1 MADSYIYKTFT
12 LDGDEEAVTGKI
24 TDLLT
29 GNGYV
34 RKGDSGTVRFF
45 RYPSIRYSSKKP
57 LTCISRLSLDVT
69 GRNGVSHVTVGM
81 TFTKIRRFTIA
92 LMLFVCVVVPCI
104 VSYLKYGAGSL
115 PDIPPMSYLGVPL
128 GFMLHYHT
136 RWRVF
141 RAVKRLV
148 ESAGKNNNRRS

>member
-12 LDGDEEAVTGKI
+12 LDGDEADVTGKI

-34 RKGDSGTVRFF
+34 RKGDSGSVRFF
-45 RYPSIRYSSKKP
+45 RYSSIRFSSKKP
-57 LTCISRLSLDVT
+57 LTCISSLSLDVT
-69 GRNGVSHVTVGM
+69 GRNGLSHVTVGM
-81 TFTKIRRFTIA
+81 TFTKLRRFTIV

-128 GFMLHYHT
+128 GFMLHYHV

-148 ESAGKNNNRRS
+148 ESAGKNKP

>member
-12 LDGDEEAVTGKI
+12 LDGDEAAVASKI

-34 RKGDSGTVRFF
+34 RKGDSGSVRYF
-45 RYPSIRYSSKKP
+45 RYPSIRFSSTKP
-57 LTCISRLSLDVT
+57 LTCISSLSLDVT
-69 GRNGVSHVTVGM
+69 GRNGVSQVTVGM

-92 LMLFVCVVVPCI
+92 LMLLVCVVVPCMVNYI
-104 VSYLKYGAGSL
+104 QYGAGRL
-115 PDIPPMSYLGVPL
+115 LDIPPMSYLGVPL
-128 GFMLHYHT
+128 GFMLHYHV

-148 ESAGKNNNRRS
+148 ESAGENNNRRS

>member
-12 LDGDEEAVTGKI
+12 LDGDEADVTDKI
-24 TDLLT
+24 IDLLT

-34 RKGDSGTVRFF
+34 RNGDSGSVHFF

-69 GRNGVSHVTVGM
+69 GRNGVSYVTVGV

-104 VSYLKYGAGSL
+104 VSYVRYGAGRL
-115 PDIPPMSYLGVPL
+115 PDIPPISYLGVPL
-128 GFMLHYHT
+128 GFMLHYHV
-136 RWRVF
+136 RWRAF
-141 RAVKRLV
+141 RAVRRLV
-148 ESAGKNNNRRS
+148 ESAGKK